1 MLKDLFG
8 HIVDVIVEL
17 LRQEEIWL
25 FLFIVGLGGI
35 LLVTIPSGGVNLI
48 KIILSLWWLWGAFIL
63 FRLFLDTWIHYH
75 QEDFKRNLE
84 YILLE
89 LRIPREI
96 KKSPQAME
104 QVLRA
109 LHALRTSA
117 DTAKE
122 EYMEGVLTPCF
133 SLEVVSFGGEV
144 HFYIRCL
151 KKQRNLVEAAF
162 FSYYIDVEVVEVPD
176 YIEKFPQTIAEMNE
190 RDYDFWGAEIALAKD
205 DIYPVKSY
213 VAFESP
219 AEEKQFDPIS
229 VLLEFL
235 GKAPKENIIGIQVLI
250 SPATGTW
257 PDKWK
262 SEIEKLQK
270 PPMMEVATGSEEGGT
285 REVATG
291 RTPGQVDILKAVE
304 ESISKPAFLTLIRY
318 IYIAP
323 KSNYYHHFARL
334 GMIGVINQYS
344 ALNLNSFRTNYKP
357 APSTGLWYWP
367 HIFPKTRKI
376 YRKQR
381 TLYEYLNRVV
391 PPEKKIGRLINS
403 YLFNWYSYS
412 KRFYMNVEGLATFFH
427 LPTFL
432 VLTAPHI
439 KRVESRKTGPP
450 SGLAIFG
457 EEGEIEKYK

>member
-1 MLKDLFG
+1 MLKDVLG

-25 FLFIVGLGGI
+25 FLFLIGLGGVFLI
-35 LLVTIPSGGVNLI
+35 TLPLGNIHPLRALLSF
-48 KIILSLWWLWGAFIL
+48 WWLWSVPIL
-63 FRLFLDTWIHYH
+63 FKLFRDTWLHYR
-75 QEDFKRNLE
+75 QEKFKSNLE
-84 YILLE
+84 YVLLE

-122 EYMEGVLTPCF
+122 EYMEGIITPCF
-133 SLEVVSFGGEV
+133 SLEVVSLGGEV

-162 FSYYIDVEVVEVPD
+162 FSYYTDVEVVETPD
-176 YIEKFPQTIAEMNE
+176 YTEKFPQTIAEANKSGC
-190 RDYDFWGAEIALAKD
+190 DLWGADVVLAKE
-205 DIYPVKSY
+205 DIYPIKSY
-213 VAFESP
+213 VAFEHP

-235 GKAPKENIIGIQVLI
+235 GKAKQGEIIGIQILI
-250 SPATGTW
+250 SPATANW
-257 PDKWK
+257 PDKFK
-262 SEIEKLQK
+262 TEIEKLQK
-270 PPMMEVATGSEEGGT
+270 PPMMEVAIGGEEEGK
-285 REVATG
+285 REVATA

-304 ESISKPAFLTLIRY
+304 ENISKPAFLTLMRF
-318 IYIAP
+318 IYIAQ
-323 KSNYYHHFARL
+323 KGTYYHHFARL
-334 GMIGVINQYS
+334 GIIGAINQYS
-344 ALNLNSFRTNYKP
+344 ALNLNSLRLNYKV

-367 HIFPKTRKI
+367 HIFPKTRRI

-381 TLYEYLNRVV
+381 TLHDYLNRVV
-391 PPEKKIGRLINS
+391 PPEEKIGHIINS

-412 KRFYMNVEGLATFFH
+412 KRFFMNVESLATFFH

-439 KRVESRKTGPP
+439 KRVESRKIGPP